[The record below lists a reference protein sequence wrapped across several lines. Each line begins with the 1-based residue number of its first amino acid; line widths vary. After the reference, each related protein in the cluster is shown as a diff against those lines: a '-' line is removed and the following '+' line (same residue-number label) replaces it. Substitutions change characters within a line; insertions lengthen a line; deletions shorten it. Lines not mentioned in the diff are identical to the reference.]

1 VSALAFLISE
11 ARRNDKTFVDGS
23 ATPRAPAGTIGPP
36 AGPEIVS
43 DDDPS
48 TPAPRSRA
56 VPSGRLGRLSS
67 FGRLA
72 GGVAG
77 GMLAEGA
84 RRLAAGERPR
94 VSDMMLTPANARRF
108 ADRLSHL
115 RGAAMKLGQ
124 MISMDAGDLLPPE
137 LATILAQLRNQ
148 AYRMPP
154 QQLDR
159 VLRAEWG
166 SDWRR
171 RFARFE
177 PSPIAAA
184 SIGQVHRA
192 TLPDGRVLAVKVQYP
207 GVAESIDADVDN
219 VATLLR
225 VSNLLPATLDLKP
238 LLAEAK
244 RQLGEEADYLR
255 EGEQMRAYAE
265 RLAGDA
271 RFVVPALAEEL
282 TTRRVLAMEFV
293 EGRPIEALGD
303 ADQETRDAAMA
314 ALLALVLREL
324 FAFGVMQTDPNFANY
339 RWQPGTADSWGR
351 LVLLDF
357 GATRT
362 VPPTTADAYRALIEA
377 GLARDLDRV
386 RDTAV
391 ATGFLGAEAAARHRA
406 AVDRM
411 IAAIDAAMNRP
422 GPFDFGDRAFVPV
435 IRAEARALVE
445 DRATWHVPHVETL
458 FVQRKVSGTALLAA
472 RLKARVDVRG
482 LAAAAIAAP
491 TLAAPASHRDAAKRW

>member
-1 VSALAFLISE
+1 MRDDDFPD
-11 ARRNDKTFVDGS
+11 RPDDGRS
-23 ATPRAPAGTIGPP
+23 VPAGRL
-36 AGPEIVS
+36 A
-43 DDDPS
+43 
-48 TPAPRSRA
+48 
-56 VPSGRLGRLSS
+56 RLGT
-67 FGRLA
+67 FGKLA

-94 VSDMMLTPANARRF
+94 MGDLILTPANAARV

-137 LATILAQLRNQ
+137 LSTILARLRNQ

-154 QQLDR
+154 QQLDK
-159 VLRAEWG
+159 VLTAEWG
-166 SDWRR
+166 TGWRR
-171 RFARFE
+171 RFSRFE
-177 PSPIAAA
+177 AGPVAAA

-192 TLPDGRVLAVKVQYP
+192 VLPDGRMLAIKVQYP

-225 VSNLLPATLDLKP
+225 VSNLLPASLTLAP

-244 RQLGEEADYLR
+244 RQLAEETDYQR
-255 EGEQMRAYAE
+255 EAEQMRLYAE
-265 RLAGDA
+265 RLAGDD
-271 RFVVPALAEEL
+271 RYVVPVPEATL
-282 TTRRVLAMEFV
+282 TTRRVLAMEYV
-293 EGRPIEALGD
+293 EGQPIDALAD
-303 ADQETRDAAMA
+303 ADQATRDRAMT
-314 ALLALVLREL
+314 ALISLVLREL

-339 RWQPGTADSWGR
+339 RWQPESGR

-357 GATRT
+357 GATRD
-362 VPPTTADAYRALIEA
+362 VPAATSAAYRDLIAA

-386 RDTAV
+386 REIAIT
-391 ATGFLGAEAAARHRA
+391 TGFIGAAAAAAHRP

-411 IAAIDAAMNRP
+411 IAAVDAAMNRP
-422 GPFDFGDRAFVPV
+422 GLFDFGDRAFVPV
-435 IRAEARALVE
+435 VREEARGMIE
-445 DRATWHVPHVETL
+445 DRATWHVPDVETL

-472 RLKARVDVRG
+472 RLKAKVDIRG
-482 LAAAAIAAP
+482 LAASAIGAP
-491 TLAAPASHRDAAKRW
+491 SPA